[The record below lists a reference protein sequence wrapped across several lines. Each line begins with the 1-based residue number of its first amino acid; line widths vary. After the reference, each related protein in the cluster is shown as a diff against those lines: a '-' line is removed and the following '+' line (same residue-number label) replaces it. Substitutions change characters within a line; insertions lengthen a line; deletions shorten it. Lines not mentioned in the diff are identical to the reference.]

1 MSDNSLPDNPTD
13 QNEKEFPHGVPKNPK
28 ENTLDNQNESAALSG
43 EQEFNLNWVCN
54 NEDLVIT
61 GAKGSGKS
69 FLANTLLKSLNNIPC
84 WVWDYNHQF
93 YDARSMLFHDLDDML
108 EIYDGAKRGKYIL
121 QPFDK
126 SKESFERFCNAAFAR
141 GNLVLFLDELHV
153 YTSKQSIL
161 RPFNNLILSGRPRGL
176 SVVSISSRSAS
187 LPNNVLSN
195 AQHVFSFRLN
205 LQSDVEFLEQWMGEG
220 VWLLL
225 PKDKRK
231 KLKDQ
236 PELPDHTFFYRNQ
249 SEKEGV
255 VGKV

>member
-1 MSDNSLPDNPTD
+1 MSDSSLPDNPTD
-13 QNEKEFPHGVPKNPK
+13 QNEKDFPMQQQKP
-28 ENTLDNQNESAALSG
+28 LDVKNESAALSG
-43 EQEFNLNWVCN
+43 KQEFNLNWICN

-84 WVWDYNHQF
+84 WVWDYNHHF
-93 YDARSMLFHDLDDML
+93 YDSRSMLFHDLDDML

-141 GNLVLFLDELHV
+141 GNLVIFLDELHV

-161 RPFNNLILSGRPRGL
+161 RPFNNLILSGRPRGI

-195 AQHVFSFRLN
+195 SQHVFSFRLN
-205 LQSDVEFLEQWMGEG
+205 LQSDVEFLEAWMGEG

>member
-1 MSDNSLPDNPTD
+1 MSDNSLPDNSAD
-13 QNEKEFPHGVPKNPK
+13 QKIPKDLPEQQEKPLDVKN
-28 ENTLDNQNESAALSG
+28 DQAALSG
-43 EQEFNLNWVCN
+43 EQFNLNWICF

-126 SKESFERFCNAAFAR
+126 SKEAFERFCNAAFQR
-141 GNLVLFLDELHV
+141 SNLVIFLDELHV

-161 RPFNNLILSGRPRGL
+161 RPFNTLILSGRPRGI

-187 LPNNVLSN
+187 LPNNVLSIS
-195 AQHVFSFRLN
+195 QHVFSLRLN
-205 LQSDVEFLEQWMGEG
+205 LQSDVEFLEAWMGEG

-231 KLKDQ
+231 KLQDQ
-236 PELPDHTFFYRNQ
+236 PELPEHTFFYRNQ